1 MAGGG
6 LKVGIIQCVEIHER
20 GRLPGSPEA
29 WLRELGGPS
38 VLHVAGRDSSRI
50 RAVSTL
56 LHGNEPSGLRAVHA
70 WLRSGAEPAVN
81 AFLFLGAVET
91 ALAEPVFSHRF
102 LPGRR
107 DLNRCFRPPFAA
119 REGEI
124 AGDLLERLRKAGP
137 EAFLD
142 IHNNTGH
149 NPPYGVGPRAGAP
162 ELNLVALFG
171 HRYVH
176 SDLQLGAVIESTADD
191 FPSVTVECGR
201 AGDPAADA
209 VALAGLEAFLGQ
221 DQLETEQRPEP
232 MQLFTDPVR
241 VAMRPGLRLAF
252 GEGPASGADLTV
264 TADVDRHNFD
274 TLAPGTAI
282 GWLGASGVWPILA
295 STSHGEDHSQE
306 LFAARG
312 GVLETRR
319 PIVPI
324 MMTTNPD
331 VALADCLFYLV
342 QPTER

>member
-1 MAGGG
+1 MARIE
-6 LKVGIIQCVEIHER
+6 LIEIEER
-20 GRLPGSPEA
+20 GQLPASPED
-29 WLRELGGPS
+29 WLRELGRPTL
-38 VLHVAGRDSSRI
+38 LHVAGRDSSRV

-56 LHGNEPSGLRAVHA
+56 LHGNEPSGLHAVHA
-70 WLRSGAEPAVN
+70 WLRSGAEPAVD
-81 AFLFLGAVET
+81 ALLFLGALDA
-91 ALAEPVFSHRF
+91 ALAEPLFSHRF

-124 AGDLLERLRKAGP
+124 AGELLERLRKAGP
-137 EAFLD
+137 EAFVD

-149 NPPYGVGPRAGAP
+149 NPPYGVGLRAGPA

-176 SDLQLGAVIESTADD
+176 SDLHLGAVIEATADD

-221 DQLETEQRPEP
+221 ERLETERLPEP
-232 MQLFTDPVR
+232 MERFTDPVP
-241 VAMRPGLRLAF
+241 VGMRPGMRLAF
-252 GEGPASGADLTV
+252 GEGPVPGADLTV

-274 TLAPGTAI
+274 SLPPGTAI
-282 GWLGASGVWPILA
+282 GWLGPTGAWPLRALA
-295 STSHGEDHSQE
+295 PDDEDRSHEI
-306 LFAARG
+306 FATRD

-324 MMTTNPD
+324 MMTTNPN
-331 VALADCLFYLV
+331 VALADCLFYVV
-342 QPTER
+342 QRAAE